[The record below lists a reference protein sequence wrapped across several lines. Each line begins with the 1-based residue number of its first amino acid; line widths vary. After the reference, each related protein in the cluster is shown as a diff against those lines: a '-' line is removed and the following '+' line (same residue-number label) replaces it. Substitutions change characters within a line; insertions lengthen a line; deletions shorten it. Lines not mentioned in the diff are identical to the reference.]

1 MFLATT
7 MVERRD
13 WNDYNTKLVNRGR
26 PSTYLSEALKRQ
38 DKDLIDMNKNKV
50 GSPYRYS
57 FMVILAAFAIKSV
70 DKKGYRQVAGTVS
83 DYLTLNGIRDS
94 PDFRTIQW
102 RIQQL
107 NKEGIKLMIYKSIDD
122 ENEYVDVIMDSTGVK
137 SGKDGEYRSSMYGK
151 IKDWKQ
157 LHIAISRKTHKI
169 LNMKVTKAH
178 SGDVNQFV
186 EMMKPIAERKR
197 VNSSRTDG
205 GYDSE
210 ENFAF
215 CHEFDIDAIMP
226 VHINA
231 VGRKGRYRRIA
242 IEEQLG
248 FKRRRGAHR
257 RYSQPNET
265 KRRHNQDR
273 WKKKTHYHDRS
284 LIETVNSVF
293 KGVFDESVFSKSAKM
308 IEKELLLKA
317 VVYNTFIV

>member
-1 MFLATT
+1 MKE
-7 MVERRD
+7 VKD
-13 WNDYNTKLVNRGR
+13 WNEYNTKLVNRGR
-26 PSTYLSEALKRQ
+26 PSTYLSDALKKQ
-38 DKDLIDMNKNKV
+38 DKELIEMNKGKV
-50 GSPYRYS
+50 GSPYQYS
-57 FMVILAAFAIKSV
+57 FMLIFAAFAIKTV
-70 DKKGYRQVAGTVS
+70 DKKGYRQASGTVA
-83 DYLTLNGIRDS
+83 DYLTLNGISES

-107 NKEGIKLMIYKSIDD
+107 KKEGIKLMIYKSI
-122 ENEYVDVIMDSTGVK
+122 NEEEEHIDVIIDSTGMR
-137 SGKDGEYRSSMYGK
+137 SRKDGEYRNNMYGK
-151 IKDWKQ
+151 IKNWKQ
-157 LHIAISRKTHKI
+157 LHIVISRKTHKI

-178 SGDVNQFV
+178 SGDANQFV
-186 EMMKPIAERKR
+186 ELMEPIVERKK

-215 CHEFDIDAIMP
+215 CDKFDIEPVMP

-248 FKRRRGAHR
+248 FKRKRGAHR
-257 RYSQPNET
+257 RYSYPNEE
-265 KRRHNQDR
+265 KRRQNQEK
-273 WKKKTHYHDRS
+273 WKEKTNYHDRS

-317 VVYNTFIV
+317 VVYNKFIV

>member
-1 MFLATT
+1 
-7 MVERRD
+7 MVEKRN
-13 WNDYNTKLVNRGR
+13 WNEYNTKLVNRGR
-26 PSTYLSEALKRQ
+26 ASTYLSGAVKRH
-38 DKDLIDMNKNKV
+38 DEDLLPMNRGKV
-50 GSPYRYS
+50 GHPYEYS
-57 FMVILAAFAIKSV
+57 FVLIFAAFAIKSV
-70 DKKGYRQVAGTVS
+70 DKKGYRQAAGTVS
-83 DYLTLNGIRDS
+83 DYLTLNGIDES

-107 NKEGIKLMIYKSIDD
+107 KRERIKLMIYKSIDD
-122 ENEYVDVIMDSTGVK
+122 ENEYIDVIMDSTGMK
-137 SGKDGEYRSSMYGK
+137 SRKDGEYRSSVYGK
-151 IKDWKQ
+151 TKDWKQ

-169 LNMKVTKAH
+169 LNMKVTRAN

-186 EMMKPIAERKR
+186 SMMKPIVERKR

-215 CHEFDIDAIMP
+215 CHKFDIDAIMP

-248 FKRRRGAHR
+248 FKRMTGVHR
-257 RYSQPNET
+257 FYSYPNEE
-265 KRRHNQDR
+265 KRRRNQEK
-273 WKKKTHYHDRS
+273 WKERTDYHDRS
-284 LIETVNSVF
+284 LIETANSVF
-293 KGVFDESVFSKSAKM
+293 KGVFDESVFSKSARM